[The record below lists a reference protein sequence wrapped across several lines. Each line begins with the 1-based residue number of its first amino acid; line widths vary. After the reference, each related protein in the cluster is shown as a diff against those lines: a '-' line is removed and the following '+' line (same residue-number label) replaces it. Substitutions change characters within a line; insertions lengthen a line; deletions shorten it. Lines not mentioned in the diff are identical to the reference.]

1 MPNIFRRVLDL
12 PELTHNYT
20 QITNDIKHI
29 TSYYHMVRVF
39 AWHTMQDVENAI
51 AVAEGWLRLETFF
64 TTYANGER
72 YTASDNVFE
81 QAKTD
86 DERMLPRIWFQ
97 LEDMSQRI
105 P

>member
-1 MPNIFRRVLDL
+1 LNL

-20 QITNDIKHI
+20 QITKHI
-29 TSYYHMVRVF
+29 EYLTSYYRMVRVF

-51 AVAEGWLRLETFF
+51 ADAEGWPRSDIFS
-64 TTYANGER
+64 TTYANGKR

-81 QAKTD
+81 QVETD

-97 LEDMSQRI
+97 IDNMSQRI